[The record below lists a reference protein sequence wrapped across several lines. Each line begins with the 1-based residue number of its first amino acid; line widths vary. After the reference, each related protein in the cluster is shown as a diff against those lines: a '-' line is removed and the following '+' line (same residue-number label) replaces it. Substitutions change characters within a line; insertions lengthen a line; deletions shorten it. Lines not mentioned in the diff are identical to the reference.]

1 MSKTT
6 NQALTRRAL
15 IGAGVGAAT
24 LAGWSGTALAQAAGA
39 KIGLKFSDVT
49 TADAPRSL
57 ALVNIF
63 AKEIGDEFNFQP
75 FFNGTL
81 FKQGTELV
89 AVQRGNL
96 DMALLPPSDFA
107 AQAPAFDILGAA
119 YVVRDAA
126 HLEKIFRSE
135 VGQSFVKLAREK
147 LGVVILAPAYYG
159 TRQLNL
165 KGSRK
170 VRVPEDLAGVKLR
183 MPGGESWQFLG
194 KSLGANPV
202 PLAYAETYVGLQTGV
217 VDAQDNP
224 LPNTRLMKF
233 HEVTN
238 QIVLTGHNIGFGLL
252 IVRAP
257 LFDALSPAQQ
267 QRLTEAARKAF
278 AWSTAEYLKQE
289 GELATFF
296 KGAGLDVY
304 APDVAAFRAHA
315 QKLYLQSP
323 LSKSWPAGMLERI
336 NAL

>member
-1 MSKTT
+1 MS
-6 NQALTRRAL
+6 NNWSRRAV
-15 IGAGVGAAT
+15 IGAGGAC
-24 LAGWSGTALAQAAGA
+24 LAGQAFAQGGP
-39 KIGLKFSDVT
+39 KINLKFSDVT

-57 ALVNIF
+57 ALVQIF
-63 AKEIGDEFNFQP
+63 AKEIGDEFAFQP
-75 FFNGTL
+75 YFNGTL

-107 AQAPAFDILGAA
+107 AQLPAFDILGAA

-126 HLEKIFRSE
+126 HLDKVFRSE
-135 VGQSFVKLAREK
+135 VGQSFVKLAKEK

-165 KGSRK
+165 KGTKK
-170 VRVPEDLAGVKLR
+170 VRVPEDLASVKLR

-238 QIVLTGHNIGFGLL
+238 QIVLTGHNVGFGLL
-252 IVRAP
+252 IMRAQV
-257 LFDALSPAQQ
+257 FDALSPAQQ
-267 QRLTEAARKAF
+267 QKVTEAARKAF

-289 GELATFF
+289 QELSAFF

-304 APDVAAFRAHA
+304 TPDVPAFRTYA
-315 QKLYLQSP
+315 QKQYLQSP
-323 LSKSWPAGMLERI
+323 LSKSWPAGMLEKI

>member
-1 MSKTT
+1 MIGTWK
-6 NQALTRRAL
+6 RRAFL
-15 IGAGVGAAT
+15 CAGGVLLG
-24 LAGWSGTALAQAAGA
+24 GRALAQSAA
-39 KIGLKFSDVT
+39 KINLKFSDVT
-49 TADAPRSL
+49 TADAPRSV
-57 ALVNIF
+57 ALVQIF
-63 AKEIGDEFNFQP
+63 AKEIGDEFAFQP
-75 FFNGTL
+75 YFNGTL

-89 AVQRGNL
+89 AVERGNL

-126 HLEKIFRSE
+126 HLDRIFRSE
-135 VGQSFVKLAREK
+135 VGQSFVKLARDK

-159 TRQLNL
+159 TRQVNL
-165 KGSRK
+165 KGNK
-170 VRVPEDLAGVKLR
+170 KIRVPEDLASVKLR

-194 KSLGANPV
+194 KSIGANPV

-238 QIVLTGHNIGFGLL
+238 QIVLTGHNVGFGML

-257 LFDALSPAQQ
+257 LFDALTPAQQ
-267 QRLTEAARKAF
+267 QRMTDAAQKAF

-289 GELATFF
+289 QELVAFF
-296 KGAGLDVY
+296 KAAGLDVY
-304 APDVAAFRAHA
+304 TPDVPAFRAHA
-315 QKLYLQSP
+315 QRQYLQSP
-323 LSKSWPAGMLERI
+323 LSKSWPPGMLDKI